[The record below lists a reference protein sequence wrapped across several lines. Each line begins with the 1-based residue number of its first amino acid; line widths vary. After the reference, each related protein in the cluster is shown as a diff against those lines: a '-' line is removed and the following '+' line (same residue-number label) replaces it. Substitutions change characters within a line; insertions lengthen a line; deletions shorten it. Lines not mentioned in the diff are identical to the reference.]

1 MKIQQYNTVTVS
13 YLPNVRSFMFPLR
26 IMITAKTTHAIKPI
40 VITATT
46 APTIAG
52 IGFEL
57 EEDEASVLVLVEFS
71 NIIAVSVNC

>member
-1 MKIQQYNTVTVS
+1 MN
-13 YLPNVRSFMFPLR
+13 
-26 IMITAKTTHAIKPI
+26 TAKTTHAIKPI